1 MSIVTTDE
9 ILELLET
16 DLTDLALQ
24 GVIDR
29 EEAWLASRIG
39 QLEGE
44 RTVVV
49 WPAGY
54 GPVHLSR
61 PADTVEVLD
70 AHNPAVAVPGL
81 KRRPALHPPPH
92 TAGPAP
98 ISITSTPTD
107 EEVVRGAVI
116 ELVALALTYGGSLV
130 SERHGAHSI
139 QRFQTA
145 GAYAELRE
153 DVLRRVRPEPR
164 MGAARVRS
172 TDRSRITPANGE
184 PTPVTGS

>member
-1 MSIVTTDE
+1 
-9 ILELLET
+9 
-16 DLTDLALQ
+16 
-24 GVIDR
+24 
-29 EEAWLASRIG
+29 
-39 QLEGE
+39 
-44 RTVVV
+44 
-49 WPAGY
+49 
-54 GPVHLSR
+54 
-61 PADTVEVLD
+61 VLD
-70 AHNPAVAVPGL
+70 ADFAAIDVRVINGGRAIERL
-81 KRRPALHPPPH
+81 TL
-92 TAGPAP
+92 TAWPSP
-98 ISITSTPTD
+98 ISIISTPTD

-164 MGAARVRS
+164 MGTTRVRS
-172 TDRSRITPANGE
+172 TVHSRITPANGE